1 MTPSRFSKNAE
12 NASPHWIE
20 WVTGFISLAAICAV
34 IGWLVVD
41 IWMSEDRQPDLVARV
56 VSTEK
61 VASGWQVIF
70 ELRNRATL
78 AAAGVEVRAELSGQA
93 RLVEEAEVTFD
104 YVAAGSVA
112 RGAVIFENDPSRL
125 DLSIRAVGY
134 TEP

>member
-1 MTPSRFSKNAE
+1 MTQSSFSKNAE
-12 NASPHWIE
+12 KARPHWIE
-20 WVTGFISLAAICAV
+20 WVTGLISLAAICAV

-41 IWMSEDRQPDLVARV
+41 IWTSKDRQPDLVARV

-61 VASGWQVIF
+61 IASGWQVVF

-78 AAAGVEVRAELSGQA
+78 AAAGVEVRAQLSEQA

-104 YVAAGSVA
+104 YVAAGSLA

-125 DLSIRAVGY
+125 TLTVRAVGF

>member
-1 MTPSRFSKNAE
+1 MPPSRFSKNAE
-12 NASPHWIE
+12 KARPHWIE
-20 WVTGFISLAAICAV
+20 WVTGFVSLAAICAV

-41 IWMSEDRQPDLVARV
+41 IWTSEDRQPDLVARV

-61 VASGWQVIF
+61 TGSGWQIVF

-78 AAAGVEVRAELSGQA
+78 AAAGVEVRAQLSDQA
-93 RLVEEAEVTFD
+93 RLVEEAELTFD
-104 YVAAGSVA
+104 YVAAGSIA

-125 DLSIRAVGY
+125 ALTIRAVGF

>member
-1 MTPSRFSKNAE
+1 MTPSRFSKNARE
-12 NASPHWIE
+12 AQPHWIE
-20 WVTGFISLAAICAV
+20 WATGLVSLAAICAV
-34 IGWLVVD
+34 IGWLVLD
-41 IWMSEDRQPDLVARV
+41 IWTTDDRQPDLVTRV

-61 VASGWQVIF
+61 VASGWQVVF

-78 AAAGVEVRAELSGQA
+78 AAAGVEVRAQLSEQA

-112 RGAVIFENDPSRL
+112 RGAVIFENDPARL
-125 DLSIRAVGY
+125 ALTIRAVGF

>member
-1 MTPSRFSKNAE
+1 MTPSSVSKSAE
-12 NASPHWIE
+12 KARPHWIE
-20 WVTGFISLAAICAV
+20 WVTGLISLAAICAV

-41 IWMSEDRQPDLVARV
+41 IWTSEDRQPELIARV

-61 VASGWQVIF
+61 IASGWQVVF

-78 AAAGVEVRAELSGQA
+78 AAAGVEVRAQLSEQA

-104 YVAAGSVA
+104 YVAAGSLA
-112 RGAVIFENDPSRL
+112 RGAVIFANDPSRL
-125 DLSIRAVGY
+125 TLTVRAVGF

>member
-1 MTPSRFSKNAE
+1 MTPSRFSKNAG
-12 NASPHWIE
+12 NVSPHWIE
-20 WVTGFISLAAICAV
+20 WVTGLVSLAAIGAV

-61 VASGWQVIF
+61 ITSGWQVVF
-70 ELRNRATL
+70 ELRNTATL
-78 AAAGVEVRAELSGQA
+78 AAAGVEVRAQLAEQA

-112 RGAVIFENDPSRL
+112 RGAVIFENDPSQL
-125 DLSIRAVGY
+125 ALTIRAVGF

>member
-1 MTPSRFSKNAE
+1 MSSQPKNIE
-12 NASPHWIE
+12 QLRPHWIE
-20 WVTGFISLAAICAV
+20 WLTGLVSLAAICGV
-34 IGWLVVD
+34 IGWLALD
-41 IWMSEDRQPDLVARV
+41 IWTTDDRQPELVARV

-61 VASGWQVIF
+61 VATGFQVVF

-78 AAAGVEVRAELSGQA
+78 AAAGVEVRAQLSEQS

-104 YVAAGSVA
+104 YVAAGSTA

-125 DLSIRAVGY
+125 TLKIRAVGF

>member
-1 MTPSRFSKNAE
+1 MSSKPKNIE
-12 NASPHWIE
+12 QRRPHWVE
-20 WVTGFISLAAICAV
+20 WLTGLVSLAAICAV

-41 IWMSEDRQPDLVARV
+41 IWTSDDRQPELVARV
-56 VSTEK
+56 ISTEK
-61 VASGWQVIF
+61 VASGWQVVF

-78 AAAGVEVRAELSGQA
+78 AAAGVEVRAQLSEQA

-125 DLSIRAVGY
+125 SLSIRAVGF

>member
-1 MTPSRFSKNAE
+1 MPSSRFSKNVEKAR
-12 NASPHWIE
+12 PHWIE
-20 WVTGFISLAAICAV
+20 WVTGLVSLAAICAV
-34 IGWLVVD
+34 IGWVVVD
-41 IWMSEDRQPDLVARV
+41 IWTSEDRQPDLVARV

-61 VASGWQVIF
+61 IASGWQVIF